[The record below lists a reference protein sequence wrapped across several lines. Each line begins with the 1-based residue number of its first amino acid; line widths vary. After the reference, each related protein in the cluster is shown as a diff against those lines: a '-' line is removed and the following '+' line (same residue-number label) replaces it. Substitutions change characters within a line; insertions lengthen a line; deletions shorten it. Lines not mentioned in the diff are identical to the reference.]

1 MNQIKTDIC
10 MFSLTLNYT
19 FLEIESTNVFVRY
32 FYLTLSQKGK
42 AAQN

>member
-1 MNQIKTDIC
+1 MNQIKTGIC
-10 MFSLTLNYT
+10 MFSLTLYT
-19 FLEIESTNVFVRY
+19 FLEIESTNVSVRY